1 VRAVSER
8 AQSRSPAEA
17 AAEAVKAYIRL
28 NRDKLAADGEL
39 LALLLPVRFRE
50 RGIGDLQR
58 HVIERLRDE
67 NAVLRA
73 ERDGLKGTHERVA
86 KLGEGVKAVVLDLL
100 DARTFEEAIR
110 IAVNAA
116 EAFGSEHAA
125 LCVEGEG
132 AAPKNCEGVRLIA
145 PGTSMAVLGRE
156 ANDAVLASGGAL
168 LLGPA
173 GRECRSVAVF
183 RLRVGRDTPALLYV
197 LGAREPGRFEGE
209 EQVDL
214 SFFARALERSI
225 RSWLD
230 LPRH

>member
-1 VRAVSER
+1 VSER
-8 AQSRSPAEA
+8 AQTRSPAEA

-39 LALLLPVRFRE
+39 LALLLPDRFRE
-50 RGIGDLQR
+50 IGVGDLQR
-58 HVIERLRDE
+58 HVIERLRAE
-67 NAVLRA
+67 NAALRS
-73 ERDGLKGTHERVA
+73 ERDGLKGARERVA
-86 KLGEGVKAVVLDLL
+86 KLGAGVQTVVLDLL

-116 EAFGSEHAA
+116 AEFGADHAA

-145 PGTSMAVLGRE
+145 PGTSMAVLGRD
-156 ANDAVLASGGAL
+156 ANTAVLTSGGAL
-168 LLGPA
+168 LMGAA

-197 LGAREPGRFEGE
+197 LGSREPGRFEGDE
-209 EQVDL
+209 SDL
-214 SFFARALERSI
+214 AFFARALERSI